1 MPDRVSVFAPATASN
16 LGPGFD
22 VLGLALERPGDL
34 VEAEIGDEPGVEIV
48 EVTGADSLNTNPRE
62 NVVGIAAA
70 AALERLPGAGHG
82 VRLWL
87 HKQMPLG
94 SGLGSSAASSVGGAV
109 AVNALFGGA
118 LSSDDLVACALR
130 GEAAASGTAHADNV
144 APSVLGGI
152 VLIRASDP
160 LDLIRLP
167 VPAALRVVLVHPHAQ
182 VLTAEARRLV
192 AERRFAIGQA
202 VANLGNVAA
211 LVTALHTG
219 DLALL
224 GRSIQDALVE
234 PVRAPLVPA
243 FAEVKRAALDAGALG
258 CSISG
263 SGPSLL
269 AFAESD
275 ASAAAVADAMQAAF
289 TAAGLESDRYVGPVN
304 TAGAGEIQESPSPA
318 GRLRAPDRAPG
329 TSQPTGEIDER
340 LADIER
346 GRDLK

>member
-1 MPDRVSVFAPATASN
+1 MPDRVRVFAPATASN

-22 VLGLALERPGDL
+22 VLGLALERPGDV
-34 VEAEIGDEPGVEIV
+34 VEAEVRGAPGVEIV
-48 EVTGADSLNTNPRE
+48 EVTGADSLSTDPRE
-62 NVVGIAAA
+62 NVVGVAAA
-70 AALERLPGAGHG
+70 AALERLGGGRG

-87 HKQMPLG
+87 RKQMPLG

-118 LSSDDLVACALR
+118 LSADDLVACALR
-130 GEAAASGTAHADNV
+130 GEAAASGAAHADNV

-167 VPAALRVVLVHPHAQ
+167 APAALRVVLVRPHAQ
-182 VLTAEARRLV
+182 VLTAEARQLV
-192 AERRFAIGQA
+192 AERRFTIGQA

-211 LVTALHTG
+211 LVAALHAG

-224 GRSIQDALVE
+224 GRSIADALVE

-243 FAEVKRAALDAGALG
+243 FAEVRRAALDAGALG

-263 SGPSLL
+263 SGPSVL
-269 AFAESD
+269 AFADSD
-275 ASAAAVADAMQAAF
+275 GSAAAVADAMQAAF
-289 TAAGLESDRYVGPVN
+289 TAAGFESDRYAGPVN
-304 TAGAGEIQESPSPA
+304 TAGA
-318 GRLRAPDRAPG
+318 RVL
-329 TSQPTGEIDER
+329 
-340 LADIER
+340 
-346 GRDLK
+346 